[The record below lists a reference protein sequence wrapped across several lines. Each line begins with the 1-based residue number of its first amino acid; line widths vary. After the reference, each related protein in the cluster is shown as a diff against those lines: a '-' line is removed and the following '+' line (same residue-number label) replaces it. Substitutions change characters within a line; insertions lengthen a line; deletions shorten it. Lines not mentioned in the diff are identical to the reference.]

1 MVISKRQTFLANGYL
16 CVFSSSFDC
25 QKFIAGLFCLKPGYE
40 AGITF
45 YRNLRA
51 LKDLSETEKNFQLVL
66 KNRRKSRKK
75 KSGCKSHLYYMGTT
89 LKCKYEFF
97 ACIET

>member
-1 MVISKRQTFLANGYL
+1 M
-16 CVFSSSFDC
+16 CVFIEFRLSEVYC
-25 QKFIAGLFCLKPGYE
+25 RLILFKTW
-40 AGITF
+40 IRS
-45 YRNLRA
+45 RNYVLSQFTSVE
-51 LKDLSETEKNFQLVL
+51 DLSETEKNFQLVL
-66 KNRRKSRKK
+66 KNRRKNRRKSRKK